1 MPALTSLSDHQLQA
15 LLQDDAPS
23 GDLTTHTLGIGA
35 QVASLTFR
43 ARQPMT
49 VCATEEA
56 CRLFELAGA
65 SALLV
70 APSGLTLEAGS
81 LLLQAQGNAA
91 SLHLA
96 WKAAQTLVEWASG
109 ISTATAAVVAA
120 ANGVAVACTRKNV
133 PGTKTL
139 SAKAV
144 RAGGG
149 ILHRLGL
156 SETIL
161 IFAEHRLFLNESPHQ
176 TIQRVRRA
184 QPEKKLAVEVADV
197 TEALLWAQAGAD
209 VLQLEKFTPEALAA
223 CRAALDSSGLKAIP
237 LLAAA
242 GGIHANNAA
251 AYVAAG
257 ADFLVTSSPY
267 WAPPRDVQ
275 VTFGQPA

>member
-1 MPALTSLSDHQLQA
+1 
-15 LLQDDAPS
+15 
-23 GDLTTHTLGIGA
+23 
-35 QVASLTFR
+35 
-43 ARQPMT
+43 
-49 VCATEEA
+49 VCASEEA
-56 CRLFELAGA
+56 SRLFDLAGA
-65 SALLV
+65 STVLV
-70 APSGLTLEAGS
+70 AASGTALAPGS
-81 LLLQAQGNAA
+81 LILQAQGTAA
-91 SLHLA
+91 SLHRA

-109 ISTATAAVVAA
+109 ISTATAAIVAA

-149 ILHRLGL
+149 VMHRLGL

-161 IFAEHRLFLNESPHQ
+161 IFAEHRLFLSEPPFE
-176 TIQRVRRA
+176 TIQRLRHA

-209 VLQLEKFTPEALAA
+209 VLQLEKFTPEEVAA
-223 CRAALDSSGLKAIP
+223 CRAALSDSGLRVHP

-242 GGIHANNAA
+242 GGIRADNAA

-275 VTFGQPA
+275 VTFGRTA

>member
-1 MPALTSLSDHQLQA
+1 MPALTDAQLQA

-23 GDLTTHTLGIGA
+23 GDLTTHTLGIGPQA
-35 QVASLTFR
+35 ASLVFS

-65 SALLV
+65 SAVRV

-81 LLLQAQGNAA
+81 LLLQAQGTAA

-109 ISTATAAVVAA
+109 ISTATAAIVAA

-133 PGTKTL
+133 PGTKAL

-144 RAGGG
+144 KAGGG

-161 IFAEHRLFLNESPHQ
+161 IFAEHRLFLIEPPLQ
-176 TIQRVRRA
+176 TILRLRRA

-209 VLQLEKFTPEALAA
+209 VLQLEKFTPEALVA
-223 CRAALDSSGLKAIP
+223 CRAALDSSGLKVRP

-242 GGIHANNAA
+242 GGVHATNAA

-275 VTFGQPA
+275 VTFGRPA